1 MQTLQI
7 LSKSNFLISIMVLD
21 RVKNSMVNQEYHT
34 QVSYINEISKIFLV
48 MCHKVK
54 FSIHPLKFTMG
65 VKLRV
70 KVRQL
75 ETMIMLS
82 WANHIQ
88 HPQVPYI
95 FGISMTRRVCLQNVN
110 VLGLPHVVQ
119 EPPSPWG
126 PCP

>member
-1 MQTLQI
+1 M
-7 LSKSNFLISIMVLD
+7 
-21 RVKNSMVNQEYHT
+21 
-34 QVSYINEISKIFLV
+34 
-48 MCHKVK
+48 
-54 FSIHPLKFTMG
+54 KFTMG
-65 VKLRV
+65 VKLGV

-75 ETMIMLS
+75 ETMKMLS

-119 EPPSPWG
+119 EPQVLGGHVPDPDPPVG
-126 PCP
+126 LRATCCTFLELA